1 MRVFLISLAIV
12 ILDQATKIVVK
23 EFMFLGQS
31 IEVFGSTFQLTF
43 IENPGMAF
51 GIRIGQEGSLIGR
64 WFFAT
69 VSVVASGFL
78 IYYIYRVRHERLL
91 YRISLGL
98 ILGGAVGNLIDRV
111 FYGRVVDFFDFDFPD
126 VFGLS
131 RWPIFNIADSSV
143 VIGMIMMSLFV
154 FFAGRR
160 SQSADQTENLPDSA
174 GETVSDPNNPAAR
187 IDPVSD
193 PMK

>member
-12 ILDQATKIVVK
+12 VLDQTTKIIVK
-23 EFMFLGQS
+23 EYMFLGQS
-31 IEVFGSTFQLTF
+31 IDVLGSTFQLTF

-51 GIRIGQEGSLIGR
+51 GIRVGQEGSLIGR

-78 IYYIYRVRHERLL
+78 IYYIYRVRHERLF
-91 YRISLGL
+91 YRVSLGL

-111 FYGRVVDFFDFDFPD
+111 FYGRVVDFLDFDFPD

-131 RWPIFNIADSSV
+131 RWPIFNVADSSV

-154 FFAGRR
+154 FFGRH
-160 SQSADQTENLPDSA
+160 AMKNDEDPEVTEASS
-174 GETVSDPNNPAAR
+174 EDPAVEPNQIESR
-187 IDPVSD
+187 TDPV
-193 PMK
+193 K